1 MATVNPVLVDQN
13 PGVWERYK
21 WEAMVTNDTIIA
33 LQINP
38 LAAELNFHIFGTFAN
53 GTTVAIDGSNDDG
66 TTFTA
71 LSDGSGSAVSKT
83 AAAIVSIR
91 EQPLQVKPTVLS
103 ASSDDI
109 DVWLLVRFLRT

>member
-1 MATVNPVLVDQN
+1 MTTVNPVLVDQE

-21 WEAMVTNDTIIA
+21 WEAMVTDDTIVA

-53 GTTVAIDGSNDDG
+53 GTVVAIDGSNDGG

-83 AAAIVSIR
+83 AAAIVSVR
-91 EQPLQVKPTVLS
+91 EQPLEVKPTVLS
-103 ASSDDI
+103 GSSDDI
-109 DVWLLVRFLRT
+109 DVWLLIRYPRG